1 MPIAEGDRPMQ
12 CDLAVSSELILQ
24 KRAENCLPIA
34 PGFSSWGGVKC
45 SQGGSEYD
53 SNMLL
58 KQDNGK

>member
-1 MPIAEGDRPMQ
+1 MQ